1 MIPVSIKIKH
11 QELPDAP
18 GVYLYFDREER
29 LLYVGK
35 ATSLKRRVGSYFT
48 KAHGPT
54 SPRLRGAGRRIEEM
68 VAQITRIDYIETPT
82 VIEALV
88 LEANKIKTFRPK
100 YNILARDDKTFL
112 FLVITNEP
120 FPKPLLIRGHELR
133 QMGVNP
139 FQVKLAGVAKK
150 KFLRVF
156 GPYTSGRS
164 LKIALELI
172 RRVIPWSTCEDGRR
186 KLEDGSWKIRK
197 SRPCFDYQ
205 IGKCPGVCV
214 GKISQKEYLRYIRQ
228 LILFFE
234 GKKLRLE
241 RELERE
247 MKRAA
252 KELRFE
258 DAAVYRRRLGALQH
272 IQDIALLSREDHDL
286 PFSCEP
292 SDGTINLEGRIE
304 AYDISNIS
312 GTSATGSMVV
322 FEEGKPVKDKYRK
335 FKIKTVVGPNDV
347 GMMEEM
353 IRRRVARALKD
364 WELPQIMVIDGG
376 LPQVNRVQEV
386 LDELGVKISI
396 IGIAKGFDRK
406 QDRLVF
412 DRTNEE
418 LVHVAIRGKE
428 LFQKARDEAHRFA
441 VKYHRV
447 LRGKSMKGSLKP

>member
-1 MIPVSIKIKH
+1 MIPASIKVK
-11 QELPDAP
+11 QGELPDAP
-18 GVYLYFDREER
+18 GVYLYFDKNEA

-35 ATSLKRRVGSYFT
+35 ATSLKRRVGSYWS
-48 KAHGPT
+48 KAHD
-54 SPRLRGAGRRIEEM
+54 RRIEEM
-68 VAQITRIDYIETPT
+68 VAQIVRIDYIETPT

-88 LEANKIKTFRPK
+88 LEANKIKALRPK
-100 YNILARDDKTFL
+100 YNILARDDKTFM
-112 FLVITNEP
+112 FLVVTNEP

-139 FQVKLAGVAKK
+139 FQKELTGIAKR

-156 GPYTSGRS
+156 GPYTSGHS

-172 RRVIPWSTCEDGRR
+172 RRIIPWSTCEPPEVTGRMR
-186 KLEDGSWKIRK
+186 G
-197 SRPCFDYQ
+197 CFNSQ
-205 IGKCPGVCV
+205 IGKCPGVCR
-214 GKISQKEYLRYIRQ
+214 GKISRTEYRRYIRQ

-241 RELERE
+241 RELECE

-258 DAAVYRRRLGALQH
+258 DATLYRRRLGALQH
-272 IQDIALLSREDHDL
+272 IQDIALLSREDHEL
-286 PFSCEP
+286 PFSRE
-292 SDGTINLEGRIE
+292 SVGGINLEGRIE

-312 GTSATGSMVV
+312 GTFATGSMVV
-322 FEEGKPVKDKYRK
+322 FEEGKPAKGKYRK
-335 FKIKTVVGPNDV
+335 FRIKSVTGPNDV
-347 GMMEEM
+347 AMMEEM
-353 IRRRVARALKD
+353 IRRRLRRSVSSPKS
-364 WELPQIMVIDGG
+364 WPLPEVMVIDGG

-386 LDELGVKISI
+386 LDDLGVKVPI

-412 DRTNEE
+412 DRSNEE
-418 LVHVAIRGKE
+418 LTRVVVRGKE

-441 VKYHRV
+441 VKYHRL
-447 LRGKSMKGSLKP
+447 LRSKKLLK

>member
-1 MIPVSIKIKH
+1 MIPTSIKVKNS
-11 QELPDAP
+11 ELPDAP
-18 GVYLYFDREER
+18 GVYLYFDKNEA

-35 ATSLKRRVGSYFT
+35 ATSLKRRVGSYWS
-48 KAHGPT
+48 KAHE
-54 SPRLRGAGRRIEEM
+54 RRIEEM
-68 VAQITRIDYIETPT
+68 VAQITQIDYIETPT

-88 LEANKIKTFRPK
+88 LEANKIKALRPK
-100 YNILARDDKTFL
+100 YNILARDDKTFM
-112 FLVITNEP
+112 FLVVTNEP

-139 FQVKLAGVAKK
+139 FQKELTGIAKR

-156 GPYTSGRS
+156 GPYTSGHS

-172 RRVIPWSTCEDGRR
+172 RRIIPWSTCEPPEVTGRMR
-186 KLEDGSWKIRK
+186 G
-197 SRPCFDYQ
+197 CFNSQ
-205 IGKCPGVCV
+205 IGKCPGVCR
-214 GKISQKEYLRYIRQ
+214 GKISRTDYRRSIRQ

-247 MKRAA
+247 MKRSA

-258 DAAVYRRRLGALQH
+258 NAALYRRRLGALQH
-272 IQDIALLSREDHDL
+272 IQDIALLSREDHEL
-286 PFSCEP
+286 PFSRE
-292 SDGTINLEGRIE
+292 SVGGINLEGRIE

-322 FEEGKPVKDKYRK
+322 FEEGKPAKEKYRK
-335 FKIKTVVGPNDV
+335 FRIKTVVGPNDV
-347 GMMEEM
+347 AMMEEM
-353 IRRRVARALKD
+353 IRRRVERWRGGKVGRSRKG
-364 WELPQIMVIDGG
+364 WELPEVMVIDGG

-386 LDELGVKISI
+386 LDELGVKVPI

-412 DRTNEE
+412 DRSNEE
-418 LVHVAIRGKE
+418 LTRMAVRGKE

-441 VKYHRV
+441 VKYHRL
-447 LRGKSMKGSLKP
+447 LRSKKLLK